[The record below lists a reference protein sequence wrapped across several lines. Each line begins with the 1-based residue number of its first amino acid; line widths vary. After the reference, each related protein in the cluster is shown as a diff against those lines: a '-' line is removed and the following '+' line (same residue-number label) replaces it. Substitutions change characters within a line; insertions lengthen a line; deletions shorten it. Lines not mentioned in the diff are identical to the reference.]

1 MSVLYKSY
9 DMHSHVSN
17 VYDLV
22 MYCIE
27 HRHLKATLSH
37 ISLCDLEIN
46 LDCNTLDLDSIPYIE
61 FKWLLT
67 WQHNFQRSRH
77 AKNMQIVSDSSKFAN
92 AYLKVS

>member
-1 MSVLYKSY
+1 MNVLYKSY

-27 HRHLKATLSH
+27 HCHLKATLSH
-37 ISLCDLEIN
+37 ISLCDFDIN

-61 FKWLLT
+61 SKCLLT
-67 WQHNFQRSRH
+67 WHHNSQRSRH
-77 AKNMQIVSDSSKFAN
+77 AMNMQIVSDSSKSAK
-92 AYLKVS
+92 AYLRVS